1 MDKSFG
7 IDILL
12 VEDNST
18 DAEMTI
24 RALRDSNISNT
35 IQHVEDGAAALD
47 FIYCRGSYAN
57 RDAQRHPSLIL
68 LDLKLPKL
76 DGFEVLK
83 VLKTDPDKKT
93 IPIVVLTSSSEE
105 RDIVDTYQLG
115 VNSYIVK
122 PVDFKQFASSIRELG
137 MYWLVLNKQ

>member
-47 FIYCRGSYAN
+47 FIYCR
-57 RDAQRHPSLIL
+57 
-68 LDLKLPKL
+68 
-76 DGFEVLK
+76 
-83 VLKTDPDKKT
+83 
-93 IPIVVLTSSSEE
+93 
-105 RDIVDTYQLG
+105 
-115 VNSYIVK
+115 
-122 PVDFKQFASSIRELG
+122 
-137 MYWLVLNKQ
+137 